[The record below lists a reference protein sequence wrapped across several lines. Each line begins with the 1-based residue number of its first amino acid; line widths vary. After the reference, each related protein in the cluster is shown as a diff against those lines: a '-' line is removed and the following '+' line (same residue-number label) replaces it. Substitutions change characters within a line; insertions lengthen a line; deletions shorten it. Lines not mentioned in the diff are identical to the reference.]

1 MPWVDKNKCS
11 GCGICVEECPV
22 GVIVM
27 ENETAEINMDG
38 CIHCGKCHDVC
49 PEEAV
54 RHDSEKIPDE
64 VKANVIETK
73 KFMEACAK
81 YLGDVIEGQKCLNR
95 MIRHFKKGKIVAE
108 KTIEELEVLRDQLEE
123 NSNKSS

>member
-1 MPWVDKNKCS
+1 MPWVDKDKCS

-22 GVIVM
+22 DAILM
-27 ENETAEINMDG
+27 ENEVAEINMDD
-38 CIHCGKCHDVC
+38 CIRCGKCHDVC

-73 KFMEACAK
+73 KFMDACAK
-81 YLGDVIEGQKCLNR
+81 YLGDAKEGQKCLNR
-95 MIRHFKKGKIVAE
+95 MIRHSSQDKIVAE
-108 KTIEELEVLRDQLEE
+108 KTIEELEALRDQLEE

>member
-1 MPWVDKNKCS
+1 MPWIDKDKCS
-11 GCGICVEECPV
+11 GCGICIEECPV

-27 ENETAEINMDG
+27 ENETAKINMDG

-54 RHDSEKIPDE
+54 RHDSEKIPGK
-64 VKANVIETK
+64 VKANVIEIK
-73 KFMEACAK
+73 KFMDACAK

-95 MIRHFKKGKIVAE
+95 MIKHFNQDKIVAE
-108 KTIEELEVLRDQLEE
+108 KTIEELEALRDQLEE

>member
-1 MPWVDKNKCS
+1 MPWVDKDRCS

-54 RHDSEKIPDE
+54 RHDSEKIPDK

-95 MIRHFKKGKIVAE
+95 MIKHFNQDKIVAL
-108 KTIEELEVLRDQLEE
+108 KTIEELEALRDQLEE

>member
-1 MPWVDKNKCS
+1 MPWVDKDRCS

-54 RHDSEKIPDE
+54 RHDSEKIPEE

-73 KFMEACAK
+73 EFMDACAK
-81 YLGDVIEGQKCLNR
+81 YLGDAKEGQKCLNR
-95 MIRHFKKGKIVAE
+95 MIRHFDQDKVVAE
-108 KTIEELEVLRDQLEE
+108 RTIEELESLRDQLRMHPPD
-123 NSNKSS
+123 